1 MAKII
6 SSKWLD
12 KDDPIFTGRFTISSH
27 RKKSDEEQNYDDLLD
42 ALKNHL
48 STGNDKEGEVE

>member
-12 KDDPIFTGRFTISSH
+12 KEDPVFTGRFTNLSH
-27 RKKSDEEQNYDDLLD
+27 RKKPDKDQHQDDLLD

-48 STGNDKEGEVE
+48 SSEEEN

>member
-6 SSKWLD
+6 SEKWLD

-27 RKKSDEEQNYDDLLD
+27 RKKSDEEQTHDDLLD

-48 STGNDKEGEVE
+48 STGNEKEGEVE

>member
-1 MAKII
+1 MAKIKSI
-6 SSKWLD
+6 RWAD

-27 RKKSDEEQNYDDLLD
+27 RKKPYEEQSHDDLLD

-48 STGNDKEGEVE
+48 SSEEDT

>member
-6 SSKWLD
+6 SQKWAD
-12 KDDPIFTGRFTISSH
+12 KDDPIFTGRVTISSH
-27 RKKSDEEQNYDDLLD
+27 RKKPDEEQNYNDLLD

-48 STGNDKEGEVE
+48 SSKEDS

>member
-1 MAKII
+1 MAKIKSI
-6 SSKWLD
+6 RWAD

-27 RKKSDEEQNYDDLLD
+27 RKKSDEEQNHDDLLD

-48 STGNDKEGEVE
+48 SSKEDK

>member
-1 MAKII
+1 MAKIKSI
-6 SSKWLD
+6 RWAD
-12 KDDPIFTGRFTISSH
+12 KDDPIFTGRFTFSSH
-27 RKKSDEEQNYDDLLD
+27 RKKSDEEQNHDDLLD

>member
-1 MAKII
+1 MAKIKSI
-6 SSKWLD
+6 RWAD

-27 RKKSDEEQNYDDLLD
+27 RKKSAEEENYDDLLD

-48 STGNDKEGEVE
+48 TSEEDK

>member
-48 STGNDKEGEVE
+48 SSEEDKDGGMK

>member
-12 KDDPIFTGRFTISSH
+12 KDDPIFTGRVNISSH
-27 RKKSDEEQNYDDLLD
+27 RKKSDEEQNHDHLLD

>member
-1 MAKII
+1 MAK
-6 SSKWLD
+6 SYPFRWAD
-12 KDDPIFTGRFTISSH
+12 KDDPIFTGRVTISSH
-27 RKKSDEEQNYDDLLD
+27 RKKSDEEQNHDDLLD